1 MARIRA
7 TGNVL
12 KHTLDASPRPV
23 YVVDEQRRLVFCNA
37 ALEELVGLE
46 RGQLIG
52 QSCTYQ
58 MPASGNSPGD
68 VAASLC
74 PPPTACGGQP
84 VTAPITLL
92 QATGSVVKRH
102 ALFVPLGIEA
112 LDDRGVLVVL
122 SAGEGPESVAWVC
135 PESTELHARLAQ
147 LRRTVLANCPLDELA
162 GVSLAMQRVRD
173 QLQLAARGPTRVLI
187 HGPTG
192 SGREQAARWLHRR
205 ATPEAWEPFV
215 PLWCPLLDAEL
226 IQSTITAMVREVQ
239 ARSGEKGGAARE
251 AQTSAPRGPTV
262 LLLEVDQLST
272 DAQSELA
279 GLLTLPGFELYVIAT
294 AQEPLL
300 TISERGEF
308 RRDLAHLLSTLV
320 IEMPPLAARVE
331 DIPWVCQSLVERYN
345 ARAGRQL
352 SGCTPE
358 MLDMLASYPWPGN
371 VDELAEVI
379 AAACAAADGHLLDVR
394 HLPDKIRWAQQ
405 MVAHPRRGGEPIV
418 LDQFLQEIEKELIE
432 RAMRRAKGNKTLAA
446 KLLGMTRAR
455 FHRRLEHLGLDR

>member
-1 MARIRA
+1 MARIRS

-12 KHTLDASPRPV
+12 RHTLDASPRPV
-23 YVVDEQRRLVFCNA
+23 YVVDEQRRMVYCNA
-37 ALEELVGLE
+37 ALEDLVGVE

-52 QSCTYQ
+52 QPCLYQ
-58 MPASGNSPGD
+58 MPASGSAPAD
-68 VAASLC
+68 IAASLC

-84 VTAPITLL
+84 VTTAVTLL
-92 QATGSVVKRH
+92 HASGSVVKRH
-102 ALFVPLGIEA
+102 AMFVPLGSEA
-112 LDDRGVLVVL
+112 LDERGVLVVL
-122 SAGEGPESVAWVC
+122 SSGEGPETVTWDC
-135 PESTELHARLAQ
+135 PESTDLHARLAR
-147 LRRTVLANCPLDELA
+147 LRRTVLADCSLDELV
-162 GVSLAMQRVRD
+162 GVSLSIQRVRD
-173 QLQLAARGPTRVLI
+173 QLLLAARGPTRVLI

-239 ARSGEKGGAARE
+239 SRSAEKGGATRDP
-251 AQTSAPRGPTV
+251 QSNPVRVPTV
-262 LLLEVDQLST
+262 LLLEVDQLSVA
-272 DAQSELA
+272 AQGELA
-279 GLLTLPGFELYVIAT
+279 GFLALPGFELYVIAT

-300 TISERGEF
+300 TLSGRGEF

-320 IEMPPLAARVE
+320 IEMPPLAARAE
-331 DIPWVCQSLVERYN
+331 DIPWVCQSLIERYN

-352 SGCTPE
+352 GGCTPE
-358 MLDMLASYPWPGN
+358 MLDMLAGYPWPGN

-405 MVAHPRRGGEPIV
+405 VVAHPRRGGEPIV

-455 FHRRLEHLGLDR
+455 FHRRLDHLGWDR